1 MTGARCS
8 LPSPVLFGKCEK
20 ASRLNE
26 VCLRWLRYQSGL
38 SRLVCLGLFSLCQRL
53 HADMSFCIFL
63 HRVSRIVMARSNR
76 RVFSFSSIKFMIHLA
91 VKNVTEQ
98 FLFSFVFKCLWV
110 MGTTLFLV
118 TWTVY
123 SSSFL
128 LSQSLSFRSDGLRSC
143 GCVKEGGIYF
153 QEMFW
158 ELDAFTTGSLICVW
172 EFQVG
177 HMWQQPAVAFFKD
190 GGLLPSLKVLEVISL
205 SCLCAGLFD
214 PVLLVSVFDE
224 CLSLWIWDGITS
236 LLQLDNFLP
245 LQVCRRVHFLRRQS
259 GRGPTASLK
268 CSCECRNVENLSIV
282 VDSFPEDFS
291 GFCRLG
297 RRYRLCCLHVL

>member
-1 MTGARCS
+1 
-8 LPSPVLFGKCEK
+8 
-20 ASRLNE
+20 
-26 VCLRWLRYQSGL
+26 
-38 SRLVCLGLFSLCQRL
+38 
-53 HADMSFCIFL
+53 
-63 HRVSRIVMARSNR
+63 MARSNR

-128 LSQSLSFRSDGLRSC
+128 LSQSLSLRSDGLRSC

-177 HMWQQPAVAFFKD
+177 HMWQQPAVAFRWWSAAIAQ
-190 GGLLPSLKVLEVISL
+190 GPGSLSL

-224 CLSLWIWDGITS
+224 CLGLWIWDGITR
-236 LLQLDNFLP
+236 LLQLDNCLP

-259 GRGPTASLK
+259 GRGSTASLI
-268 CSCECRNVENLSIV
+268 CSCECVNVENLSIV